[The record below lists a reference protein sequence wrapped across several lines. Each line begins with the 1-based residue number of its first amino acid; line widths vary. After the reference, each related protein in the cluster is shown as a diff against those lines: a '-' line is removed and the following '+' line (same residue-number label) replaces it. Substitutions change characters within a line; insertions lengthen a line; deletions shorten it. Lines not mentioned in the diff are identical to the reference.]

1 MHPLTRL
8 ILGLIVL
15 LVMLAGVGLA
25 LPRNVT
31 IARSVVI
38 NAPESFVFSHLD
50 NLRSFNAWSP
60 FAARDPQLQ
69 VSYAGPE
76 SGKGARVDWT
86 SSKRSVGDG
95 SMEITGSSPNRRIDL
110 DVNFHG
116 QKGKSFYNVVPA
128 GSGSKVT
135 WGFQYETDANPLT
148 RWRGLTDRRFGAE
161 LGDGL
166 TKLEEL
172 IESERR
178 PMAPAA
184 PAAEAPPAEAPAA
197 ESAMPEAPAEAP
209 PAPPQP

>member
-38 NAPESFVFSHLD
+38 NAPESLVFSHLE
-50 NLRSFNAWSP
+50 NLRSFNEWSP
-60 FAARDPQLQ
+60 FATRDPQLQ
-69 VSYAGPE
+69 ARFAGPE
-76 SGKGARVDWT
+76 SGKGARIDWT

-95 SMEITGSSPNRRIDL
+95 SMEITASNPNRRIDL

-116 QKGKSFYNVVPA
+116 QKGKSFYNVAPA

-166 TKLEEL
+166 RKLEEI

-178 PMAPAA
+178 PMAPEA
-184 PAAEAPPAEAPAA
+184 PAAEAPAPEPAPA
-197 ESAMPEAPAEAP
+197 PATP
-209 PAPPQP
+209 I

>member
-60 FAARDPQLQ
+60 FAARDSQLQ

-76 SGKGARVDWT
+76 FGK
-86 SSKRSVGDG
+86 
-95 SMEITGSSPNRRIDL
+95 
-110 DVNFHG
+110 
-116 QKGKSFYNVVPA
+116 
-128 GSGSKVT
+128 
-135 WGFQYETDANPLT
+135 
-148 RWRGLTDRRFGAE
+148 
-161 LGDGL
+161 
-166 TKLEEL
+166 
-172 IESERR
+172 RR
-178 PMAPAA
+178 PGRLDEQQEKRRRWQHGDHRLVAQQAHRP
-184 PAAEAPPAEAPAA
+184 
-197 ESAMPEAPAEAP
+197 
-209 PAPPQP
+209 